1 MSTLFRTILN
11 FQLGPTI
18 LAKPKGT
25 YHYLIS
31 TYTGSR
37 QGAGTTARVVFKMA
51 GDYGETEPV
60 RLKDRHRPCFERGQ
74 ENSFLVSYPKG
85 IGDLSY
91 LQIWH
96 DNSGLQLSLFMFV
109 ITLGYVLLANWEA
122 LLSKPFRLNQVE

>member
-1 MSTLFRTILN
+1 LIIENDVPTKPQRGAFWIQNFNTFDTLY

-18 LAKPKGT
+18 LSKPKGS

-51 GDYGETEPV
+51 GDEGETEPV
-60 RLKDRHRPCFERGQ
+60 WLKDRHRPCFERGQ
-74 ENSFLVSYPKG
+74 ENAFLVSCPNG
-85 IGDLSY
+85 VGDLNY

-96 DNSGLQLSLFMFV
+96 DNSGL
-109 ITLGYVLLANWEA
+109 
-122 LLSKPFRLNQVE
+122 K

>member
-1 MSTLFRTILN
+1 LY

-18 LAKPKGT
+18 LSKPKGS

-51 GDYGETEPV
+51 GDEGETEPV
-60 RLKDRHRPCFERGQ
+60 WLKDRHRPCFERGQ
-74 ENSFLVSYPKG
+74 ENAFLVSCPNG
-85 IGDLSY
+85 VGDLNY

-96 DNSGLQLSLFMFV
+96 DNSGL
-109 ITLGYVLLANWEA
+109 
-122 LLSKPFRLNQVE
+122 K